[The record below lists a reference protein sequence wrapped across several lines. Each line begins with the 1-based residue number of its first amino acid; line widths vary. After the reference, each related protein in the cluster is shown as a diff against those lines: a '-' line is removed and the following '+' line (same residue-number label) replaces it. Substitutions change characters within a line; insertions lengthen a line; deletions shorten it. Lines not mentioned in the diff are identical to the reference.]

1 MKILIVG
8 AGAMGCLYGGKLSA
22 LPAAQVTLLDNRKE
36 PVAAIHREGLLLEE
50 GAESLRYRNL
60 RATTDPAEA
69 GIVHLVILFVKS
81 TATKEAFRSILPA
94 IGPDTWA
101 LTLQN
106 GLGNGEA
113 MAEILDPQRV
123 IGGTTVH
130 GALALGPGHVRHTGS
145 GLTTI
150 GSLIP
155 AAGGEQQP
163 SLENIADLF
172 NQAGLE
178 TVVSSNMEGLIWDK
192 LLVNVGINALTA
204 ITGLPNGRLPEDPH
218 TCAIMEE
225 AVREGVRVAEA
236 KGVTLTY
243 EDAAAHCAQVARTT
257 ALNRSSMLQD
267 MEAARPTEVDMI
279 NGAVVR
285 EAEKLGLDAPVN
297 RTLTR
302 LVKALTACRVRE

>member
-1 MKILIVG
+1 M
-8 AGAMGCLYGGKLSA
+8 
-22 LPAAQVTLLDNRKE
+22 
-36 PVAAIHREGLLLEE
+36 
-50 GAESLRYRNL
+50 
-60 RATTDPAEA
+60 
-69 GIVHLVILFVKS
+69 
-81 TATKEAFRSILPA
+81 
-94 IGPDTWA
+94 
-101 LTLQN
+101 
-106 GLGNGEA
+106 
-113 MAEILDPQRV
+113 
-123 IGGTTVH
+123 
-130 GALALGPGHVRHTGS
+130 
-145 GLTTI
+145 
-150 GSLIP
+150 
-155 AAGGEQQP
+155 
-163 SLENIADLF
+163 
-172 NQAGLE
+172 E